1 MPPETPASFGVLL
14 AQDLFLPLTLL
25 LRTKIPVFLLQEPH
39 RRPSMLFK
47 MLLVL
52 WRHGLHVFGKLAADA
67 VIISADVV
75 ETPS

>member
-1 MPPETPASFGVLL
+1 MKYSDVYFVPDRLFGLKKEGKNTFDVDDSALSFFFF
-14 AQDLFLPLTLL
+14 FLNT
-25 LRTKIPVFLLQEPH
+25 
-39 RRPSMLFK
+39 
-47 MLLVL
+47 